1 MSPIKK
7 FLFTFTIT
15 GVVCGMVFLSY
26 FLISSPKV
34 MATKEVKAKLEDTL
48 YIYLPAG
55 KVVVEM
61 LPETAPKHVE
71 QIKSLARKGFYN
83 GLNFHRVID
92 GFMAQGGDP
101 KGDGTG
107 GSGKNIVAEFSK
119 LSHKRGAVSMARA
132 QNPNS
137 ADSQFFI
144 VTKDSNFLDG
154 QYTIWGYVISG
165 MEFVDK
171 LKKGTGDNG
180 MVSNPDKIVKMVIAL
195 DEETDNAKASK

>member
-1 MSPIKK
+1 
-7 FLFTFTIT
+7 
-15 GVVCGMVFLSY
+15 
-26 FLISSPKV
+26 
-34 MATKEVKAKLEDTL
+34 
-48 YIYLPAG
+48 
-55 KVVVEM
+55 
-61 LPETAPKHVE
+61 
-71 QIKSLARKGFYN
+71 
-83 GLNFHRVID
+83 
-92 GFMAQGGDP
+92 
-101 KGDGTG
+101 
-107 GSGKNIVAEFSK
+107 
-119 LSHKRGAVSMARA
+119 MARA

-180 MVSNPDKIVKMVIAL
+180 MVSNPDKIIKMVIAL